1 MFMCTRFWNEDF
13 LKSLSSK
20 GVFGSK
26 LDEVVVFRKS
36 FFEHFLNWNV
46 IREKPKKNRKKNGKI
61 YETTI
66 FSKIGLILLLLFKE
80 EYIVETRI
88 FTILYCYSSIAIT
101 RRDFLTTFT
110 LLT

>member
-20 GVFGSK
+20 GVSGSK

-46 IREKPKKNRKKNGKI
+46 IREKPKKKPQEEWENLWNNDFQQNRFNFVVVIQRGI
-61 YETTI
+61 HSRNSNFYHI
-66 FSKIGLILLLLFKE
+66 ILL
-80 EYIVETRI
+80 
-88 FTILYCYSSIAIT
+88 
-101 RRDFLTTFT
+101 
-110 LLT
+110 